1 MPSIAPDSLPA
12 SPDQWWRHWAG
23 CVEDAAAA
31 DVLLSRDLSG
41 ENQCGGLIEMGAA
54 LASGRQV
61 FLVSENWWS
70 VEHHARVRNCDRNQ
84 SYADRR
90 RRAPACGGVVDEEP
104 GLTGHDQRCRS
115 TRDKSF
121 CD

>member
-31 DVLLSRDLSG
+31 DVLLFRDLSG

-54 LASGRQV
+54 LASGRQL

-70 VEHHARVRNCDRNQ
+70 VEHHARVRKFKSLEHAVTAIKAMQ
-84 SYADRR
+84 TGEGARR
-90 RRAPACGGVVDEEP
+90 LAVVS
-104 GLTGHDQRCRS
+104 S
-115 TRDKSF
+115 TRNPG
-121 CD
+121 